1 MLVRAAA
8 PYGRLVPT
16 PRRQPS
22 SFRALLQGCFRCF
35 RGARRE
41 GGTATLELVVA
52 TLLAGLLVSA
62 SVFVLAGG
70 TPARLASQVCAV
82 VSALD
87 GGHGCAAAGSSSADP
102 AGPTSGDPGQAVPDH
117 PGPPAWDELP
127 LDPKPE
133 KCKVKEHEETSEEAI
148 KIGFIKLGA
157 SQGLVVSYFSDGSV
171 SLTATD
177 GAEISAEGG
186 FGGGLDL
193 GKLRAG
199 ASVSFGAG
207 LNLSYGSTWTV
218 PDEAEAQGLE
228 HTIRAWMAASH
239 QGTAGAAPIMP
250 INMIKPPPPPTETV
264 RSVEIEAN
272 ASGSVGLSLPWET
285 DQGSGGSGGSTSGS
299 GPGGGEGNG
308 SGSADLASVGIAF
321 GGSKKWTQITNTE
334 DGTKTYT
341 TDGTLSGDVSAST
354 PTNAIGVQALLGS
367 SLSITRDAENQITAV
382 EMTTTKPGKV
392 TVGGQP
398 DVEGGGT
405 APSDEGDLTVATS
418 HLDVT
423 TPEQRAIVD
432 RWVGQ
437 VGSDQALVP
446 GDTLYPKKL
455 VPGDDFQNLMYTHGV
470 VSNVVYK
477 VDAKDQKNFSAEVK
491 VGVAFGVEFSSS
503 TKDTYATDASYLDAA
518 DGGERPAVDFGEC
531 IAR

>member
-1 MLVRAAA
+1 MPTPLRQLLLVRA
-8 PYGRLVPT
+8 RL
-16 PRRQPS
+16 RS
-22 SFRALLQGCFRCF
+22 SAWRD
-35 RGARRE
+35 RRE
-41 GGTATLELVVA
+41 AGTAVLELVAA
-52 TLLAGLLVSA
+52 TLVAGVLVSA

-70 TPARLASQVCAV
+70 TPARLAQQVCAV
-82 VSALD
+82 VQAIDVGHACGTAVGSGAGGDD
-87 GGHGCAAAGSSSADP
+87 GGGGGGSADP
-102 AGPTSGDPGQAVPDH
+102 GAAQSGSGQPSGDPSTALPDD
-117 PGPPAWDELP
+117 GPPI
-127 LDPKPE
+127 DPKPK
-133 KCKVKEHEETSEEAI
+133 KCKVKEHEESSKEAI

-193 GKLRAG
+193 GKLQAG
-199 ASVSFGAG
+199 ASVSFGGG

-218 PDEAEAQGLE
+218 ANQSEADDLE
-228 HTIRAWMAASH
+228 RTIKAWMGAAG
-239 QGTAGAAPIMP
+239 QGTAGAAPILP
-250 INMIKPPPPPTETV
+250 INMVTPPPPPTETV
-264 RSVEIEAN
+264 RSVEISGD
-272 ASGSVGLSLPWET
+272 ASASVGLSLPWEA
-285 DQGSGGSGGSTSGS
+285 DKKGSGSGGSSGS
-299 GPGGGEGNG
+299 GSGDGESGNG

-341 TDGTLSGDVSAST
+341 TDGQLHGDLSATSVAGST
-354 PTNAIGVQALLGS
+354 GVQALLGS
-367 SLSITRDAENQITAV
+367 SLSITRDAQNQITAI

-398 DVEGGGT
+398 DVAGGS
-405 APSDEGDLTVATS
+405 APPSDAGDLTVATS

-432 RWVGQ
+432 RWVQ
-437 VGSDQALVP
+437 RVGSDQALV
-446 GDTLYPKKL
+446 GEDTLYPKEF
-455 VPGDDFQNLMYTHGV
+455 VPGDDFQNLMYTHGI

-477 VDAKDQKNFSAEVK
+477 VDTKNQQDFSAEVK
-491 VGVAFGVEFSSS
+491 IGVAFGVEFSSS
-503 TKDTYATDASYLDAA
+503 TKDTYATDASYLDAG
-518 DGGERPAVDFGEC
+518 DGGERPAVDFPEC